1 MQHVMTSQQSPAEG
15 GFATRGDTF
24 LAALQD
30 DICCDID
37 ETMWPDR
44 EERLDV
50 HE

>member
-1 MQHVMTSQQSPAEG
+1 MMTSQQSPAEG

-24 LAALQD
+24 LAALQKM
-30 DICCDID
+30 IFAVIVD